1 MKLPTVGELRHRLR
15 LESAMSSGDGGGGSD
30 VIWTP
35 VAELWACVRAVSG
48 SERLTAEALAGR
60 GMHEVWVRYRADVA
74 PALRFVAGSRV
85 LDIRAA
91 LDPDGRKR
99 WLRCVCEE
107 RLQ

>member
-1 MKLPTVGELRHRLR
+1 M
-15 LESAMSSGDGGGGSD
+15 
-30 VIWTP
+30 
-35 VAELWACVRAVSG
+35 RAVSG

-91 LDPDGRKR
+91 LDLYRAACG
-99 WLRCVCEE
+99 
-107 RLQ
+107 LQIAALVVLVTISLMF